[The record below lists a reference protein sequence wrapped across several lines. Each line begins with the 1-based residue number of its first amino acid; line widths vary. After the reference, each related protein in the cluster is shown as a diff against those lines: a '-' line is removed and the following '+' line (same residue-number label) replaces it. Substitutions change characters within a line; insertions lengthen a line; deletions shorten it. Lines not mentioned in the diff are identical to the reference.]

1 MTVRV
6 TTSDLQKNFGHWHDR
21 AQREPV
27 QIVKHGR
34 ETAYLISSAT
44 YAELL
49 AGYRRVVRVE
59 ELTEAEMAMIMD
71 AEIPPEHQYE
81 IDEPEADAS
90 SSSVRS

>member
-1 MTVRV
+1 MWQMCDANAARWWSWT
-6 TTSDLQKNFGHWHDR
+6 D
-21 AQREPV
+21 EPVSTV